1 MKKEDFKKI
10 TEKHVETARELINT
24 NGMCENIKCYDCPF
38 DEFNNKKGL
47 GCGKAG
53 YATHGASCYG
63 EDEKLLQSAND
74 FLEMCRKTGAF
85 IGEGTAEK
93 SISGEVPVDNINSPK
108 HYKLPSLNIES
119 IDIIRAILGKYF
131 KWFCLGNIIKYIL
144 RAEKKNGLEDYKK
157 ARKYLDWLIKGE
169 EK

>member
-1 MKKEDFKKI
+1 MKREDFREI
-10 TEKHVETARELINT
+10 TEKYIETARKIVKLNGRCANIN
-24 NGMCENIKCYDCPF
+24 CEDCPF
-38 DEFNNKKGL
+38 SHDNTTLTIDSCGELYAIANKGVIE
-47 GCGKAG
+47 
-53 YATHGASCYG
+53 T
-63 EDEKLLQSAND
+63 DEKLLQSAND

>member
-1 MKKEDFKKI
+1 MKREDFKEI
-10 TEKHVETARELINT
+10 TKEHIETARELIKT

-74 FLEMCRKTGAF
+74 FLEMCRKTGAL
-85 IGEGTAEK
+85 IGEGTIAE
-93 SISGEVPVDNINSPK
+93 DNINSPK
-108 HYKLPSLNIES
+108 HYRLPGLNIES

-131 KWFCLGNIIKYIL
+131 KWFCLGNIIKYVL

-157 ARKYLDWLIKGE
+157 ARKYLNWLIEGE
-169 EK
+169 ER

>member
-1 MKKEDFKKI
+1 MKREDFKKI
-10 TEKHVETARELINT
+10 TEKHVETARELIKT

-74 FLEMCRKTGAF
+74 FLEMCRKTGAL
-85 IGEGTAEK
+85 IGEGTIAE
-93 SISGEVPVDNINSPK
+93 DNINSPK
-108 HYKLPSLNIES
+108 HYRLPGLNIES

-157 ARKYLDWLIKGE
+157 ARKYLNWLIEGE
-169 EK
+169 ER

>member
-1 MKKEDFKKI
+1 MKREDFKKI
-10 TEKHVETARELINT
+10 TEKHVETARELIKT

-74 FLEMCRKTGAF
+74 FLEMCRKTGAL
-85 IGEGTAEK
+85 IGEGTIAE
-93 SISGEVPVDNINSPK
+93 DNINSPK
-108 HYKLPSLNIES
+108 HYRLPGLNIES

-131 KWFCLGNIIKYIL
+131 KWFCLGNIIKYVL

-157 ARKYLDWLIKGE
+157 ARKYLNWLIEGE
-169 EK
+169 ER

>member
-1 MKKEDFKKI
+1 MKREDFREI
-10 TEKHVETARELINT
+10 TEKHIETARKIVKLNGSCANIN
-24 NGMCENIKCYDCPF
+24 CEDCPF
-38 DEFNNKKGL
+38 SHDNTTLTIDSCGELYAIANKGVIE
-47 GCGKAG
+47 
-53 YATHGASCYG
+53 T
-63 EDEKLLQSAND
+63 DEKLLQSAND
-74 FLEMCRKTGAF
+74 FLEMCRETGAL
-85 IGEGTAEK
+85 IGEGTVAEDK
-93 SISGEVPVDNINSPK
+93 VNSPK
-108 HYKLPSLNIES
+108 HYRLPGLNIES

>member
-1 MKKEDFKKI
+1 MKREDFKKI
-10 TEKHVETARELINT
+10 TEKHVETARELIKT

-74 FLEMCRKTGAF
+74 FLEMCRETGAF
-85 IGEGTAEK
+85 IGEGTVAGDKIK
-93 SISGEVPVDNINSPK
+93 SPS
-108 HYKLPSLNIES
+108 HYKLEGLNCET
-119 IDIIRAILGKYF
+119 IDVVKARLGKEGF
-131 KWFCLGNIIKYIL
+131 KAFCIGNVIKYVL

-157 ARKYLDWLIKGE
+157 SRQYLDWIIEGGE
-169 EK
+169 HD